1 MIEEILIKHIDNT
14 AISDLIELRRKEYLQ
29 APLRIVEDYNN
40 ENKNID
46 EYNGRQ
52 LLEMIQNANDESD
65 TLKAKKVFIKVDEN
79 GLIIAN
85 NGNAFS
91 LGGVESLMYSDLSP
105 KTMEENKVGKKGLG
119 FRSILN
125 WSKEIYIASYDLH
138 LKFSEQHAAS
148 FLQSVLEEKPEIK
161 ETLKRKTKKN
171 IPISVLRCPYIETD
185 PSKKKF
191 ANYDTVIE
199 LSLKD
204 DETIYESIINQI
216 EKDIVP
222 EVLIF
227 LNKLE
232 EIEVETP
239 ESHFQFIKKENIEEN
254 QITITKIDFLDEDN
268 NQEWTWNILEDIGQL
283 EGKEE
288 TKNYELKIAYNPNES
303 ISYHKLFSYFRTDV
317 DFPYPVIAHGSFEL
331 KSDRNN
337 LVKEDENNFNSQ
349 LVKKL
354 AKLLVD
360 CALKLTES
368 EVSNYNALK
377 LLIPTSNQHSS
388 LYSDPWNFDDLIK
401 GYINET
407 AIFPTIS
414 NEYISLKDKFK
425 FYDIEI
431 DHLIPEAYISD
442 FSSLLKSTSDDVII
456 DYLTEEYLDLKYS
469 ESGFT
474 EKLNKI
480 IEEDN
485 FTIDE
490 KVEWID
496 VLSSYTLRF
505 YASEKPTLPNLLINT
520 EGEIIKTGK
529 EEVILPPKE
538 AIYKLPKELELQFI
552 DKAFT
557 ERLKDQISGDIRDLS
572 IRLRVFQVDEYSM
585 TVVARK
591 VISASHKLL
600 DSANEKSPAIVSGMH
615 KVLFH
620 IYNGL
625 DDEDKRFFFP
635 NLPSPLLYSLN
646 GDLKAANKLYFG
658 ENYDE
663 GYLCKHLLKS
673 IEEDVFVGS
682 LEKNGLSDLKDE
694 HQTSKL
700 EKYLKW
706 IGVADMPRRK
716 IIENNSI
723 PNKQEYINFIFDNL
737 NFPYSLPEDS
747 KTFETREEIGRSYA
761 HQIDILSFDFF
772 DEIIENASFEFLLA
786 WFIKDREINRC
797 IISDNEHDKS
807 HFKLNFDGNRNLR
820 KIGQNSIKSHIL
832 FSLKK
837 ASFIPVNDGKKAKP
851 TECVSNSGNLSPLV
865 HTPQIN
871 YEAEVFHAYNI
882 KEDEIE
888 LLLNRL
894 GVRESF
900 KELSVQ
906 VMYRLLNEHHI
917 HFKKNKSSASVLYN
931 AIVDATMNLPKDF
944 NWDFEERNEYLENGV
959 VLSIVNGEN
968 EYVPIKEAT
977 YVLNPNH
984 SQDLLAK
991 LKVSKIRQ
999 RVGNTRIKELFGV
1012 QPMDHIEFRV
1022 IKPSL
1027 NKKLNDEFHQEFSQL
1042 KPLLFVYRQQKN
1054 LTEAQ
1059 KKRELGSLKELKI
1072 EICYNADV
1080 KFDINTITQQ
1090 LKLKDNEYV
1099 YEKETQTYY
1108 VQVNDKITSYKDL
1121 KQEYRFTETLSD
1133 IICGALTVTE
1143 NRKDF
1148 MLIIGQDQ
1156 SKWKEIMTREFPDFS
1171 EIEVEVMK
1179 NFEGALT
1186 SKQLFWRTILK
1197 CFKSEFNN
1205 VDLTDEKEIYKYFN
1219 NKILWDEFFDIYRG
1233 LNYYE
1238 LSINTNYPF
1247 IKKLFNSLNI
1257 NIKGFNKYSKND
1269 LNFKDY
1275 YLNLFQGIHNSFS
1288 KKYKYI
1294 LFLKGY
1300 SDSFVDKIE
1309 AFDTYDFEAIEIP
1322 NELNLDLNE
1331 LYKKEF
1337 TEYIELSLFD
1347 VKDADLVDMEK
1358 VYKSSLKTFKKQ
1370 LQDETIFDRELLLSL
1385 QYDNEFKN
1393 YIYFSKFPK
1402 LLEIYKAR
1410 YLSED
1415 AKRRTVSLSSTGE
1428 EIDINDDENLM
1439 AQIEA
1444 NIEEV
1449 DLNIEFHT
1457 PERVEVNKNKGKGK
1471 NNGQSTNNLPS
1482 TGIPKSDIGFI
1493 GEKYA
1498 FELLKKTY
1506 DEVIWKSEYAIRAG
1520 FSGGKDGFGY
1530 DFECIKDN
1538 ETRYIEVKASTTS
1551 NNIFHISK
1559 KEVKVGHKNTGT
1571 YDVLLISNLLS
1582 DNIKAQYLKNIF
1594 QYKESDTF
1602 FENSSFL
1609 VETDGYKI
1617 KFK

>member
-1 MIEEILIKHIDNT
+1 MQDLLITHIDNT
-14 AISDLIELRRKEYLQ
+14 AITDLIQLRRQEYLQ

-65 TLKAKKVFIKVDEN
+65 TLKSKKVFIKVDEKS
-79 GLIIAN
+79 LIIAN

-138 LKFSEQHAAS
+138 LKFSEQHAAN

-239 ESHFQFIKKENIEEN
+239 ESHFQYTKKENKSEN
-254 QITITKIDFLDEDN
+254 QITITKTDFLDEEN
-268 NQEWTWNILEDIGQL
+268 NQEWLWNILEDEGVL
-283 EGKEE
+283 EGVEE
-288 TKNYELKIAYNPNES
+288 TKKYELKIAYNPNEEVS
-303 ISYHKLFSYFRTDV
+303 FHKLFSYFRTEV

-331 KSDRNN
+331 KSDRNQ
-337 LVKEDENNFNSQ
+337 LSRDKNNFNV
-349 LVKKL
+349 LLIEKL

-368 EVSNYNALK
+368 DVSNYDALK
-377 LLIPTSNQHSS
+377 LLIPTGHQHSS
-388 LYSDPWNFDDLIK
+388 LYDDPWNFDDLIK
-401 GYINET
+401 DYINET
-407 AIFPTIS
+407 AIFPTID
-414 NEYISLKDKFK
+414 NEYITLENDFK
-425 FYDIEI
+425 FYDVQI
-431 DHLIPEAYISD
+431 DHLIPNVYVSD
-442 FSSLLKSTSDDVII
+442 FSTLLKSTSDEAII
-456 DYLTEEYLDLKYS
+456 GYFSEEHENIVYPEKQ
-469 ESGFT
+469 FT

-480 IEEDN
+480 INDN
-485 FTIDE
+485 GFSVDE

-496 VLSSYTLRF
+496 ILSRNTKNF
-505 YASEKPTLPNLLINT
+505 YHSEKPTLPNLLINA
-520 EGEIIKTGK
+520 EGEIINTGK
-529 EEVILPPKE
+529 EEIILPPKE
-538 AIYKLPKELELQFI
+538 STYKLPTELELQFI
-552 DKAFT
+552 GRDFT
-557 ERLKDQISGDIRDLS
+557 EKLKEQIDGDIRNLS
-572 IRLRVFQVDEYSM
+572 TRLRVFQVDEYSM

-600 DSANEKSPAIVSGMH
+600 DNANEKSPAIVRGMH
-615 KVLFH
+615 TVLFH

-625 DDEDKRFFFP
+625 DEEDKRFFFP

-646 GDLKAANKLYFG
+646 GNLKAANKLYFG
-658 ENYDE
+658 KDYDA

-673 IEEDVFVGS
+673 IKEDVFIGS
-682 LEKNGLSDLKDE
+682 LEKNGLSDLIEE
-694 HQTSKL
+694 HQISKL

-723 PNKQEYINFIFDNL
+723 PNKQEYVNYIFDNL
-737 NFPYSLPEDS
+737 SYPYSLPDDP
-747 KTFETREEIGRSYA
+747 KTFETREEIGRTYA

-772 DEIIENASFEFLLA
+772 DEIIENASIEFLLA

-807 HFKLNFDGNRNLR
+807 DFKLNFDGNRNLR

-832 FSLKK
+832 FSLKM
-837 ASFIPVNDGKKAKP
+837 ASFIPVDDGKKANP
-851 TECVSNSGNLSPLV
+851 TECVANSGNLAPLV

-900 KELSVQ
+900 KDLSVS
-906 VMYRLLNEHHI
+906 VMYSLLNEHHN
-917 HFKKNKSSASVLYN
+917 HFNKNKSSASVLYN
-931 AIVDATMNLPKDF
+931 AIIDATMNLPKDF
-944 NWDFEERNEYLENGV
+944 NWDFDERNEYIENGV
-959 VLSIVNGEN
+959 VLSIVNGKN
-968 EYVPIKEAT
+968 EYVPISEAT

-1012 QPMDHIEFRV
+1012 QPMDYIEFKV
-1022 IKPSL
+1022 NKPSL
-1027 NKKLNDEFHQEFSQL
+1027 NEKLNDEFQQEFSQL

-1054 LTEAQ
+1054 LTETQ

-1072 EICYNADV
+1072 KICFNADV
-1080 KFDINTITQQ
+1080 KFDINAITQQ

-1108 VQVNDKITSYKDL
+1108 VQVNDNITSYKEL

-1148 MLIIGQDQ
+1148 MLIIREDQ
-1156 SKWKEIMTREFPDFS
+1156 SIWKEIMTREFPDFS
-1171 EIEVEVMK
+1171 EIEIEVMK

-1197 CFKSEFNN
+1197 CIKTEFTNA
-1205 VDLTDEKEIYKYFN
+1205 DLTDEKEIYKYFN
-1219 NKILWDEFFDIYRG
+1219 NKIPWDDFFDIYRG

-1238 LSINTNYPF
+1238 LSTNANYKF
-1247 IKKLFNSLNI
+1247 IKRIFNSLNI
-1257 NIKGFNKYSKND
+1257 SIKDFNKYSKND

-1288 KKYKYI
+1288 KKYKSI
-1294 LFLKGY
+1294 LYLKGY

-1309 AFDTYDFEAIEIP
+1309 AFDTYDFDAIEIP
-1322 NELNLDLNE
+1322 NELNLDLNKLYQKE
-1331 LYKKEF
+1331 LSQF
-1337 TEYIELSLFD
+1337 SALSLFD
-1347 VKDADLVDMEK
+1347 VKEADVIDVEK
-1358 VYKSSLKTFKKQ
+1358 EYKISLKSLKKQ
-1370 LQDETIFDRELLLSL
+1370 LQDENIFDRKLLLSL

-1393 YIYFSKFPK
+1393 NIYFSKFSK

-1415 AKRRTVSLSSTGE
+1415 VKRRTVSLSSTGE
-1428 EIDINDDENLM
+1428 EINIDDDENLM
-1439 AQIEA
+1439 EQIEA

-1457 PERVEVNKNKGKGK
+1457 PERVEVNKNKVKGK
-1471 NNGQSTNNLPS
+1471 NSGQSTNNLPS
-1482 TGIPKSDIGFI
+1482 TGIPNSDIGFI

-1530 DFECIKDN
+1530 DFECIKNN
-1538 ETRYIEVKASTTS
+1538 ETRYVEVKASTTS
-1551 NNIFHISK
+1551 NNMFHISK
-1559 KEVKVGHKNTGT
+1559 NEVKVGHANNGT